1 MKIYPIKKLSAAL
14 LSAALAASAG
24 AAENTYYI
32 WAGATAHYGE
42 PNPLNS
48 ENWSTSNTKYVAPPE
63 GTEMNSP
70 DANWVFDYG
79 AYLPISGRQDNIYY
93 RIETSTLRLNSISI
107 INHDAT
113 TTGYWDTN
121 GYHETGGNTG
131 IKIVSNT
138 SDSNWNI
145 GTFKYT
151 GAAGSD
157 DRGVNFGAA
166 NRDSSQ
172 AIITVGEMNIGYGEN
187 KTRFSIGPDAA
198 GTVYATVES
207 GNVKIGDPVSL
218 SDSSGPKSLRITGDF
233 NIHGNTTVNMNVYD
247 NDASAVH
254 SEASPD
260 VVVGGVVRMTQNE
273 SGTSPT
279 WNLLYRASTVGWAT
293 GIPKVPATN
302 TYIKIGGLGG
312 TGTVTNNSRT
322 LEASTVKLIFANET
336 DCEFTG
342 VFTENR
348 SDTIKTVMSVKMAG
362 KNGAKQIIRA
372 DAKFT
377 GTVEVES
384 GTLIMNSTTA
394 LGKLTMTGG
403 AFGGIDGG
411 IIVSSAEWRGG
422 DFIFY
427 SADAMNGGWIDV
439 IKIDGTFAKA
449 GEGKI
454 GIDFAGFDPS
464 VFIEDGTVLELITA
478 QALEGFSPDT
488 DADEY
493 FSAKNL
499 ANGFADFEWAG
510 NTLTV
515 SFSAVPEPAAL
526 AAIIGA
532 AALVIAAA
540 RRRK

>member
-1 MKIYPIKKLSAAL
+1 MKIYPIKKLYAAL

-48 ENWSTSNTKYVAPPE
+48 ENWSTSNTEYVAPPE

-121 GYHETGGNTG
+121 GFHETGGNTG
-131 IKIVSNT
+131 IKIVSNK

-145 GTFKYT
+145 GTFTYT

-187 KTRFSIGPDAA
+187 RTSFSIGPDAA
-198 GTVYATVES
+198 GTAYATVES
-207 GNVKIGDPVSL
+207 GNVKVGDPVGL
-218 SDSSGPKSLRITGDF
+218 SDSSGPKSLTITGDF

-260 VVVGGVVRMTQNE
+260 MVVGGVVRMTQNE

-279 WNLLYRASTVGWAT
+279 WNLLYRASTVSWAT
-293 GIPKVPATN
+293 GNPKVPATN
-302 TYIKIGGLGG
+302 TYIKIGGLEG

-342 VFTENR
+342 GFTENR

-362 KNGAKQIIRA
+362 RDGVKQIIHA

-427 SADAMNGGWIDV
+427 SADAMNGGGDMVRIE
-439 IKIDGTFAKA
+439 GTFAKA

-478 QALEGFSPDT
+478 QALEGFSSDT
-488 DADEY
+488 DADED
-493 FSAKNL
+493 FLAKNL
-499 ANGFADFEWAG
+499 ANGFADFEWVG

-532 AALVIAAA
+532 AALAIAAI
-540 RRRK
+540 RRKK